1 MPIFP
6 LITAFIETEKRS
18 FNIISLT
25 FSVLY
30 VIIKAMC
37 NISLFCYCS
46 IPFTTAQKWRIMMNF
61 DFLIDAVSKEK
72 WGIDNYR
79 RIKEELVT
87 ESQSKLQLFS
97 PVSNSSYKSNPIQVL
112 DFFSGAGGTSLG
124 FAAIN
129 LLVPIFDML
138 GGCDINEVSANTY
151 SHNFDTPLIHDDI
164 VRLANNPCA
173 LDELLS
179 RIGFNRNKP
188 VILIS
193 CAPCQGFSSH
203 RKKHWNEEDDIRNSL
218 VMSFAKLVK
227 TIQPDVILMENVPE
241 FLSKRY
247 WSYFSAAKK
256 SYEEQGYIV
265 KESIYNAAA
274 FGVPQERFRTIVI
287 GMKHDFLLPVGF
299 LSPGEYKT
307 VRDAISNLP
316 VVAAGVAPPNDPMH
330 KSASHKQSTIDVIKQ
345 VPHNG
350 GNRPIGVGPKCL
362 DKLKAFRMYM
372 AVCIGI
378 NLL

>member
-1 MPIFP
+1 
-6 LITAFIETEKRS
+6 
-18 FNIISLT
+18 
-25 FSVLY
+25 
-30 VIIKAMC
+30 
-37 NISLFCYCS
+37 
-46 IPFTTAQKWRIMMNF
+46 MNF

-79 RIKEELVT
+79 HIKEELVT

-151 SHNFDTPLIHDDI
+151 SHNFGTPLIHDDI
-164 VRLANNPCA
+164 VRLANNPRA

-188 VILIS
+188 VILIG

-256 SYEEQGYIV
+256 AMKNRDTSSKKVYIT
-265 KESIYNAAA
+265 
-274 FGVPQERFRTIVI
+274 PP
-287 GMKHDFLLPVGF
+287 HLGF
-299 LSPGEYKT
+299 
-307 VRDAISNLP
+307 
-316 VVAAGVAPPNDPMH
+316 H
-330 KSASHKQSTIDVIKQ
+330 KRGLEPSS
-345 VPHNG
+345 
-350 GNRPIGVGPKCL
+350 
-362 DKLKAFRMYM
+362 
-372 AVCIGI
+372 
-378 NLL
+378 